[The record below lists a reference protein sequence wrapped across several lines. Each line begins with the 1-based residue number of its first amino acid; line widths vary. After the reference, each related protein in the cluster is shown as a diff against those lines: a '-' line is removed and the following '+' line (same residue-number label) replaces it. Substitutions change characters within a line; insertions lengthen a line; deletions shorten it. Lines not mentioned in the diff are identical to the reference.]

1 MTTRSK
7 SAELIKKLEIIN
19 LETTINNDNIATA
32 ILIRNGGMAI
42 TKVFNIKSKFL
53 KIDQFK
59 KDYNLF
65 KKYFI
70 I

>member
-7 SAELIKKLEIIN
+7 SAELIKKFEIIN

>member
-7 SAELIKKLEIIN
+7 SAELIKKLEIMN

-32 ILIRNGGMAI
+32 ILIRNGCMAI

-59 KDYNLF
+59 KVYDLF